1 MQKVEGSS
9 PFIRF
14 AKAPLRR
21 GFRLPERR
29 QSIEMPADLPGAS
42 RGALRVVTRTL
53 QR

>member
-21 GFRLPERR
+21 GFLLIWWVSSLETG
-29 QSIEMPADLPGAS
+29 SLE
-42 RGALRVVTRTL
+42 
-53 QR
+53 